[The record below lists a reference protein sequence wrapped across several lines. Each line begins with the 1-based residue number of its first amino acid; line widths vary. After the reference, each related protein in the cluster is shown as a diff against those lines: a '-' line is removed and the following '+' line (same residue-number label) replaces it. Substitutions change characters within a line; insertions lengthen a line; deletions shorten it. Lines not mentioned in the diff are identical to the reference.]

1 MGAKESLEGGKEGE
15 RQTVYVF
22 SLSFLVLQLYF
33 LTFFNFFHL
42 LFFFEN
48 LRFKIYFLE
57 ERAGKV
63 KKKSKKDF
71 FYLAERGDRTVALL
85 PQVLGEPDRK
95 DCVAY
100 HCEHQPCL
108 GFRV

>member
-63 KKKSKKDF
+63 KKNQKKIF
-71 FYLAERGDRTVALL
+71 FTWRREVTGRWRSFHKFWANLTAKTALRITANIS
-85 PQVLGEPDRK
+85 PV
-95 DCVAY
+95 
-100 HCEHQPCL
+100 
-108 GFRV
+108 